1 MERTNTRV
9 FVCLA
14 MGAAPFMLWSQ
25 PAPKLEFEV
34 VSIKP
39 HPAGPV
45 TISGN
50 TITGATYHAMAINL
64 VDVIEDAY
72 GVGRLQVSGGPSW
85 VTSDRFDIEAKA
97 GGDIPLVPERARPM
111 LQAMLAE
118 RFKLKVRLETKE
130 VPAFDLVVLKNGPK
144 FNEDTD
150 PSVLHPGLITSAD
163 LSGVH
168 VKATQGTMAKLI
180 SQLSLN
186 ARRPVVD
193 KTGLGG
199 GYDFTLDWA
208 ADNSPAAVDGSAPTL
223 FTALQEQLGLKLEPS
238 KTMQEM
244 VVIESAEKPS
254 GN

>member
-1 MERTNTRV
+1 MRRTLAFTIMVLAAGATR
-9 FVCLA
+9 
-14 MGAAPFMLWSQ
+14 GQSN
-25 PAPKLEFEV
+25 PKQQFEV
-34 VSIKP
+34 VSIRP

-45 TISGN
+45 TMSSN
-50 TITGATYHAMAINL
+50 AITGATYRALAIHL

-72 GVGRLQVSGGPSW
+72 GIERLQVSGGPGW

-97 GGDIPLVPERARPM
+97 EGDATLTIERARPM
-111 LQAMLAE
+111 LKAMLAE
-118 RFKLKVRLETKE
+118 RFKLKVRRETRD

-144 FNEDTD
+144 FKENTD
-150 PSVLHPGLITSAD
+150 PTLAHPGLITSAD
-163 LSGVH
+163 RSGVH
-168 VKATQGTMAKLI
+168 VKATKGTMARLI

-186 ARRPVVD
+186 AGRPVLD
-193 KTGLGG
+193 KTGLAG

-208 ADNSPAAVDGSAPTL
+208 AENSPAALDGSAATL

-238 KTMQEM
+238 RTMQEM